1 MTQYKV
7 TFTDE
12 EWAEILK
19 DFGHLF
25 NELPEH
31 ARTES
36 NIIRAIRGL
45 PPLIRGGE
53 RPGGF
58 EAGNQHSPRAK
69 KARKKAAR

>member
-7 TFTDE
+7 TFTDD

-19 DFGHLF
+19 DFGHLI
-25 NELPEH
+25 NDLPEH
-31 ARTES
+31 ARTDS

-45 PPLIRGGE
+45 PPLVRGCE
-53 RPGGF
+53 RPAVF

-69 KARKKAAR
+69 KRKRSKK